1 MEVKKMNNID
11 QITSLIFNEMMA
23 SGKNVVVNNDGNVLH
38 VKVGTA
44 ETRILNWQS
53 MTPESIIQNVKSL
66 VLRENY
72 NGDVLLHG

>member
-1 MEVKKMNNID
+1 MEVMEMNNID

-23 SGKNVVVNNDGNVLH
+23 SGKNVIVNNDGNVLH

-72 NGDVLLHG
+72 TGDVLLHG

>member
-1 MEVKKMNNID
+1 MEVMKMNNIE
-11 QITSLIFNEMMA
+11 QITSLIFNEMMS
-23 SGKNVVVNNDGNVLH
+23 SGKNVIVNNDGNILH
-38 VKVGTA
+38 VKVGTV

>member
-1 MEVKKMNNID
+1 MNNID
-11 QITSLIFNEMMA
+11 QITSLIFNEMMT

-38 VKVGTA
+38 VKVGTS

-72 NGDVLLHG
+72 NGDILLHG